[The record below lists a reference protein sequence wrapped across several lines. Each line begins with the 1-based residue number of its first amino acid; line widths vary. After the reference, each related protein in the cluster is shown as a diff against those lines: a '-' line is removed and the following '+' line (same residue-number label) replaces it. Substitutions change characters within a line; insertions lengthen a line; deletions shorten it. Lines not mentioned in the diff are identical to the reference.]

1 MARSRKKTFT
11 FWLAV
16 VLLLAAGMAGCT
28 KKNNPPPAA
37 APENQPPLKV
47 AVYYVKISQQEEY
60 LVREIHTLPYT
71 TSALEAAARE
81 VIEGQP
87 LTRDAR
93 KIFPPETK
101 ILGISV
107 ENGVATV
114 NFSKE
119 VLNANVGSA
128 GEALGIQSMVNTLT
142 EFPEI
147 RAVSFLVEG
156 KLDGRAKDWWGHV
169 GLYNQPFRRDL
180 SRVYEPAIWLT
191 HPVENQVISIPLL
204 VKGSARVFEGTV
216 HVRVVDK
223 NGTVL
228 AQGFTTA
235 TQGAPGRGSFELR
248 LTFEPPPAGFGYVEA
263 FEISAKDGSEQ
274 NKVSIPVKWQ

>member
-1 MARSRKKTFT
+1 MVKDRKKTFT

-16 VLLLAAGMAGCT
+16 VVLLFVAAGTAGCT
-28 KKNNPPPAA
+28 KKKNNPPPQVAQ
-37 APENQPPLKV
+37 ENQPPLKV
-47 AVYYVKISQQEEY
+47 AVYYVKFSPQEEY

-71 TSALEAAARE
+71 SNALEAAARE
-81 VIEGQP
+81 VVEGQP
-87 LTRDAR
+87 LTKDAR

-147 RAVSFLVEG
+147 RAVPFLVEG

-235 TQGAPGRGSFELR
+235 TQYSGVPLP
-248 LTFEPPPAGFGYVEA
+248 EPIRVSAGFWVMGLSGK
-263 FEISAKDGSEQ
+263 IRIQ
-274 NKVSIPVKWQ
+274 TLPPRLI